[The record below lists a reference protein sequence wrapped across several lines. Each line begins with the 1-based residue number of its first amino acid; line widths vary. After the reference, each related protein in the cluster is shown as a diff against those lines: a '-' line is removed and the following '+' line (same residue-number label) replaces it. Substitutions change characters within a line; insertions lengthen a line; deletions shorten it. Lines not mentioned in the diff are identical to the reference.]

1 MQRDLDKTIE
11 GEFREKFLSLQLP
24 EVGLEESMQAIL
36 HTEIIKNSLGTLLDW
51 VELES
56 CKSLN
61 EVRN

>member
-36 HTEIIKNSLGTLLDW
+36 PH
-51 VELES
+51 
-56 CKSLN
+56 
-61 EVRN
+61 RNN